1 MGARFSVMR
10 NGDRELLARE
20 VYSLLRE
27 SLGDIGYPR
36 TQYPR
41 TLGNRDLTIY
51 WAVFTSGFGYDN
63 ELFNQETLDLQGV
76 RDVEVCLAKAEDFIS
91 LFGAEIFEQIKSSV
105 LPLWMTY
112 LLNNIH
118 TDEDATSERVENCR
132 LMLSREIV
140 RRVCE
145 GEIAVAQE

>member
-1 MGARFSVMR
+1 MGARFSEMQ

-36 TQYPR
+36 TQDPR
-41 TLGNRDLTIY
+41 ILGNRVLTIY

-63 ELFNQETLDLQGV
+63 ELFNQETLDPRGV
-76 RDVEVCLAKAEDFIS
+76 QDVEVSLAKAEDFIS
-91 LFGAEIFEQIKSSV
+91 LFGVEIFEQIKRCV

-112 LLNNIH
+112 LLNNIR
-118 TDEDATSERVENCR
+118 TDEQATRERVEQCR
-132 LMLSREIV
+132 MMLAEEIV

-145 GEIAVAQE
+145 GENAA